1 MTVATAT
8 GLVATVDVAH
18 EGSAKRIGPRT
29 DAADLRVWTGT
40 PLRLALVVGREN
52 ADRAAASAAALGACA
67 DIVLTLAA
75 NGRESFIERATAI
88 READPDAVLIVVGS
102 RDQNGVIDVVEALRA
117 ATAGRPKPPV
127 VLIASDERTRARI
140 APSLAPLALEA
151 IPGPTAALAR
161 EGIVARLRGMR
172 RPAGDI
178 VLRDE
183 AVESAA
189 RAVAA
194 ADMRDTLVLDV
205 SGASTSLAL
214 ATPTGAVIALH
225 SHLGVGTNADRV
237 VARAGLDHVRRWVPR
252 AVDGPALLERVF
264 NRARWPDAVP
274 ATTLTLALEMAL
286 AREAVAHTLRDAER
300 SGISVAPFR
309 AARAI
314 VCTGRIARFPRAAQ
328 CAIVAIDA
336 LETRGTTCLS
346 REAPDA
352 LIAAGAIASRGSADI
367 AGRIEPLAIAMTLW
381 PRRAMTLTVS
391 DATGTIEQRITRG
404 AFLLMPTTGRVDLRV
419 GGSAETASADA
430 LALGVI
436 VDVRG
441 RPLDLPQ
448 RDAERLPALAR
459 WHSALTALSSEG
471 LA

>member
-1 MTVATAT
+1 LTVATAA

-29 DAADLRVWTGT
+29 DDADLRVWTGT
-40 PLRLALVVGREN
+40 PLRLALVIGREN
-52 ADRAAASAAALGACA
+52 ADRAAARAAALGACA

-88 READPDAVLIVVGS
+88 REANPDAVLVVSGG
-102 RDQNGVIDVVEALRA
+102 RDQNGVVDVLEALRA
-117 ATAGRPKPPV
+117 ATVGRPKPPV
-127 VLIASDERTRARI
+127 VLIATDERTRARI
-140 APSLAPLALEA
+140 AASVTPLVLEA

-183 AVESAA
+183 AVEAAA
-189 RAVAA
+189 RAIAA
-194 ADMRDTLVLDV
+194 SDMRDTLVLDV

-214 ATPTGAVIALH
+214 ATPTGALIALH

-237 VARAGLDHVRRWVPR
+237 VARAGLDRVRRWVPR

-286 AREAVAHTLRDAER
+286 AREAVSHTLRDAER
-300 SGISVAPFR
+300 SGISVAAFR
-309 AARAI
+309 SAPAV
-314 VCTGRIARFPRAAQ
+314 VCTGRIASFPRPAQ

-336 LETRGTTCLS
+336 LEPSGTTRIS
-346 REAPDA
+346 REIPDA
-352 LIAAGAIASRGSADI
+352 LIAAGAIASRGAADV
-367 AGRIEPLAIAMTLW
+367 AGRSEALAVALTLW
-381 PRRAMTLTVS
+381 PRRPTAITVS
-391 DATGTIEQRITRG
+391 DASGTIEQRLGRG
-404 AFLLMPTTGRVDLRV
+404 ALILMPTTGRVDVRV
-419 GGSAETASADA
+419 GNSSERVSAESLT
-430 LALGVI
+430 LGVI
-436 VDVRG
+436 IDARG
-441 RPLDLPQ
+441 RPLELPQ
-448 RDAERLPALAR
+448 SDAERLPALAR
-459 WHSALTALSSEG
+459 WHSALTALSTEG